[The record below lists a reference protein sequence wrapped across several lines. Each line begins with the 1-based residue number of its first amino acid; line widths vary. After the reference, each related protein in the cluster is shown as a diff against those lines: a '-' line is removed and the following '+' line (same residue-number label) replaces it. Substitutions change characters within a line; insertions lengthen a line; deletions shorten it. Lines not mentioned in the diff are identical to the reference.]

1 MTQPS
6 LSTEQLQKEK
16 RLLII
21 MLILSILTVTVSL
34 IIVGLSLWGNPNRSA
49 GSSLDRELQAALAA
63 ANVTPINLGPATDP
77 AGVALGQAL
86 FFDKELSGNR
96 DISCATCH
104 HPLLHSADGLSVSLG
119 TGGTGLGTSRQ
130 IGNGR
135 TLIPRNAPEIFNR
148 GMSEWETMFWD
159 GRVAFH
165 ETYGATTPAG
175 ELLPAGL
182 DSPLA
187 AQAMFPVTS
196 RDEMRG
202 AAGDISRNGQPN
214 EIALLDN
221 TNFQGIWDSLMAR
234 LLAIPRYQELFAA
247 AYPNVPLSEL
257 GFEHA
262 ANAIAAFEIQAF
274 SFDDSPWD
282 QYVAGHTDA
291 LSNAEK
297 RGALLFYGE
306 AGCSG
311 CHAGNLLTDQQYHN
325 LAVPQLGPGKG
336 DVIAGLDPGRYLETQ
351 NLADLWAFRTPPLR
365 NVALTGPW
373 MHNGVYTDLEM
384 AVRHHLDPKTA
395 CANYDVGQVQAI
407 FGATYRGDMETIAG
421 LTNNLDP
428 RVATPRQLTNDQ
440 FRDLMAFLYALTSP
454 SAYDLSRT
462 VPSSVPSGLAVND

>member
-1 MTQPS
+1 
-6 LSTEQLQKEK
+6 
-16 RLLII
+16 
-21 MLILSILTVTVSL
+21 
-34 IIVGLSLWGNPNRSA
+34 
-49 GSSLDRELQAALAA
+49 
-63 ANVTPINLGPATDP
+63 
-77 AGVALGQAL
+77 
-86 FFDKELSGNR
+86 
-96 DISCATCH
+96 
-104 HPLLHSADGLSVSLG
+104 
-119 TGGTGLGTSRQ
+119 
-130 IGNGR
+130 
-135 TLIPRNAPEIFNR
+135 
-148 GMSEWETMFWD
+148 MSEWETMFWD

-165 ETYGATTPAG
+165 ETYGATSPAG

-221 TNFQGIWDSLMAR
+221 SDFQGIWNSLMAR

-336 DVIAGLDPGRYLETQ
+336 DDIAGLDPGRSLETE

-395 CANYDVGQVQAI
+395 CANYDVRQVQAI
-407 FGATYRGDMETIAG
+407 FGATYRGDMEVIAG

-462 VPSSVPSGLAVND
+462 VPSSVPSGLAVSD